1 MVLDNFVLKSFQA
14 VKRGHDSDLSKKLG
28 IFKHPAIMLSY
39 REFRKIRGY
48 ILSAKLR
55 SLYAQDK
62 LNDVILAGMTYQDLE
77 YVKQYDV
84 ELFKK
89 IAEKIYSINLCR
101 IQNKASPIRIAF
113 FCPDSA
119 LWSCDRLYRLF
130 ENDSRFEP
138 FVVVSGFNNGT
149 PITIR
154 DTYYSTKEY
163 FSDHGYKTIGV
174 YDDQSMSGW
183 SDIGIPDIIFQLT
196 PYPNVIPESFNIYH
210 VPLNCL
216 NVYVPYGLSI
226 LGAYWLLEAPA
237 IQLSW
242 IYFSDTDASK
252 RIIDTHTTL
261 GAYNVVVSGHPKMDA
276 LLKPQHEYDPYSIWK
291 CVPGKSLT
299 KIKRIIYAPH
309 HSIFDNTIQFST
321 FHMNHRE
328 IYEYAKNHTETT
340 SWIVKPHPL
349 LRKSSVELGLFQSEK
364 EYDEYMDTWDALPN
378 ARTVRFGTY
387 DDLFLTSDGMIM
399 DCASFLTEYT
409 LVDKPLIFLRR
420 PEQPLNEWADML
432 LGVAYSVPGDQPDV
446 IGEVLD
452 NVIIRGNDYLKE
464 KRSVFIQN
472 YLNPYKDFSDGS
484 STASEWIFHYIDRAV
499 NTE

>member
-28 IFKHPAIMLSY
+28 IFKHPAIMISY

-154 DTYYSTKEY
+154 ETYNSTKEY
-163 FSDHGYKTIGV
+163 FLSCGYQTVGV
-174 YDDQSMSGW
+174 YDNDRGKSGW
-183 SDIGIPDIIFQLT
+183 NDVGCPDIIFQLT
-196 PYPNVIPESFNIYH
+196 PYPNVIPELFNIYN
-210 VPLNCL
+210 VTLNCL
-216 NVYVPYGLSI
+216 NVCIMYGLPSVGNYWVFDTP
-226 LGAYWLLEAPA
+226 GA
-237 IQLSW
+237 QLSW
-242 IYFSDTDASK
+242 IYCSENKFIKD
-252 RIIDTHTTL
+252 IIEEHATL
-261 GAYNVVVSGHPKMDA
+261 GAWNVVVSGHPKMDS
-276 LLKPQHEYDPYSIWK
+276 LLRPEKEYDPEFIWK
-291 CVPGKSLT
+291 SPRGCSN
-299 KIKRIIYAPH
+299 IKKIIYAPH
-309 HSIFDNTIQFST
+309 HSIFNDTITFST
-321 FHMNHRE
+321 FHQNYRE
-328 IYEYAKNHTETT
+328 IYDYAKRHPDTT

-349 LRKSSVELGLFQSEK
+349 LRKSTVQYGLFNSEN
-364 EYDEYMDTWDALPN
+364 EYDDYMDMWDALPN
-378 ARTVRFGTY
+378 ARTVRLGKY
-387 DDLFLTSDGMIM
+387 DDIFLTSDAMVM
-399 DCASFLTEYT
+399 DCGSFLTEYT
-409 LVDKPLIFLRR
+409 LTNKPLIFLRR
-420 PEQPLNEWADML
+420 PEQVLNEWGQEL
-432 LGVAYSVPGDQPDV
+432 SKVLYSVPGDNPEAIFEMIDYV
-446 IGEVLD
+446 VLQ
-452 NVIIRGNDYLKE
+452 GNDYLRE
-464 KRSVFIQN
+464 MRESLLQR
-472 YLNPYKDFSDGS
+472 YLDFYNIPSEVS
-484 STASEWIFHYIDRAV
+484 STASGRIYYYIKSLL
-499 NTE
+499 NCN